1 MLMDATNSILTQ
13 IDSAFQKSSGVTTDT
28 RMAEQGKLFFALKG
42 ERFDGNEFALQALNA
57 GCILAIVDDPIIAG
71 QSDLC
76 LEVPDVLIA
85 LQSLAHLHR
94 SRWKFPVIGLTG
106 SNGKTTTKELLHAV
120 LQTTFSKTFATRGNL
135 NNHIGVPLTLLEI
148 PQDADMAIV
157 EMGAN
162 AQGEIAELAKIAEPT
177 HGVILNIGEAHLE
190 GFGGIQGVLKG
201 KRELF
206 RYFEQPHSRGVEVFV
221 HAGQPDLIEIS
232 NSLKRTLY
240 GTTEHPPFIQ
250 ESKSQEHELT
260 WQGHENDI
268 WGPLTPKITGQHNH
282 ENMMTAVA
290 IGRYFGVSPSA
301 CSLAIESYN
310 PNNNR
315 SQWHQTERNL
325 LLLDAYNANPSSMT
339 TALRHFASTLETAET
354 PGICILG
361 DMGDLG
367 DFATEAHE
375 RLLHAAVDLN
385 LVVWTVG
392 PLFAKAAGENNQNVH
407 AFQDIESAR
416 IAISQETWNHRRI
429 LLKGSRSIAL
439 EGLVN
444 EL

>member
-28 RMAEQGKLFFALKG
+28 RMAEKGKLFFALKG
-42 ERFDGNEFALQALNA
+42 DRFNGNEFALQALSD
-57 GCILAIVDDPIIAG
+57 GCLLAIVDDPIIAR

-120 LQTTFSKTFATRGNL
+120 LKTKFTKTFATRGNL

-162 AQGEIAELAKIAEPT
+162 AQGEIAELAKIAAPT

-206 RYFEQPHSRGVEVFV
+206 RYFEQPESRGVEVFV
-221 HAGQPDLIEIS
+221 HAGQPVLIEIS

-240 GTTEHPPFIQ
+240 GTAEHPPFIQ
-250 ESKSQEHELT
+250 ASTSHGQELT
-260 WQGHENDI
+260 WQGHESRL
-268 WGPLTPKITGQHNH
+268 WGPINPKITGQHNH

-290 IGRYFGVSPSA
+290 IGCYFGVSPSA
-301 CSLAIESYN
+301 CSLAIESYS

-315 SQWHQTERNL
+315 SQWQQTDRNL
-325 LLLDAYNANPSSMT
+325 LLLDAYNANPSSMS
-339 TALRHFASTLETAET
+339 TALKHFASTLETSEI

-361 DMGDLG
+361 DMGELG
-367 DFATEAHE
+367 DFATEAHK
-375 RLLHAAVDLN
+375 RLLHVAIDLN

-392 PLFAKAAGENNQNVH
+392 PLFAKAAKENIQSVR

-416 IAISQETWNHRRI
+416 IAINQEMWNHRRI

>member
-1 MLMDATNSILTQ
+1 MLMDATNSVLTQ

-28 RMAEQGKLFFALKG
+28 RMAEKGKLFFALKG
-42 ERFDGNEFALQALNA
+42 ERFNGNQFALQALNN
-57 GCILAIVDDPIIAG
+57 GCLLAIVDDPVIAA

-94 SRWKFPVIGLTG
+94 SRWDFPVIGLTG

-120 LQTTFSKTFATRGNL
+120 LTTRFTKTFATRGNL

-148 PQDADMAIV
+148 PQDAEMAIV

-190 GFGGIQGVLKG
+190 GFGGIQGVLQG

-206 RYFEQPHSRGVEVFV
+206 RYFEQPDSRGIEVFV
-221 HAGQPDLIEIS
+221 HAGQPVLIEIS

-240 GTTEHPPFIQ
+240 GTSGHPPFIQ
-250 ESKSQEHELT
+250 ESKSQNHQLT
-260 WQGHENDI
+260 WEGHDGQL
-268 WGPLTPKITGQHNH
+268 WGPLRPKITGHHNH

-290 IGRYFGVSPSA
+290 IGQHFGISPSQ
-301 CSLAIESYN
+301 CSRAIEDYS

-315 SQWHQTERNL
+315 SQWQQTERNL
-325 LLLDAYNANPSSMT
+325 LLLDAYNANPSSMST
-339 TALRHFASTLETAET
+339 TLKHFAGTIESSKQS
-354 PGICILG
+354 GICILG
-361 DMGDLG
+361 DMGELG
-367 DFATEAHE
+367 DFGMEAHE
-375 RLLHAAVDLN
+375 RLLHLASELN
-385 LVVWTVG
+385 LIVWTVG
-392 PLFAKAAGENNQNVH
+392 PLFAHAASLHFKNVR
-407 AFQDIESAR
+407 AFGDIESAR
-416 IAISQETWNHRRI
+416 SALKQESWTDRRI

-439 EGLVN
+439 ERLVD